1 MREENLK
8 KQIYR
13 SALFLAGLFII
24 LILYITYL
32 QTVHS
37 AYLANHPL
45 NMRANALTREVKR
58 GDIYDQNDKQV
69 AYSVKDDQGEYARK
83 YPYRQAFAHIVGYSG
98 DKIGKTGIESYCN
111 DALSGADR
119 PLGRLGAIGRIFLPK
134 QGDHVKLTIDSRIQ
148 VSADEALGDRKGA
161 IVALDAKTGAVL
173 AMVGKPGFDP
183 NQAEQDWELLRKDE
197 NAPLLNRATQGLYP
211 PGSSLKPLIE
221 DAALREGAAS
231 ERDEFDCEGAL
242 RLDDQYTLYESGRAA
257 HGKVNLSE
265 ALAASCNI
273 VFGQLAL
280 KLGSERLQEAF
291 ERFGFLKTP
300 DNELQSAASRLPDF
314 RALGDGDL
322 CQIGIGQ
329 SSLLVTPLHMAMM
342 AGAFANDGVIMK
354 PYVIDAIISPDGD
367 IIKKS
372 APEAWL
378 SATDAKNAGLV
389 LSDMRGVVENGTGA
403 GAAVG
408 GAVVAG
414 KTGTAENP
422 GGSPH
427 AWFVGCA
434 AIGQRRIAFAVIVEN
449 GGGGALV
456 AAPTARKVL
465 LDIVKQGG
473 D

>member
-45 NMRANALTREVKR
+45 NMRANALAREVKR

-69 AYSVKDDQGEYARK
+69 AYSVKDDQGNYVRK
-83 YPYRQAFAHIVGYSG
+83 YPYRQAFSHIVGYSG

-119 PLGRLGAIGRIFLPK
+119 PLRRLGAAGRIFLPE
-134 QGDHVKLTIDSRIQ
+134 QGDHVRLTIDSRIQ

-161 IVALDAKTGAVL
+161 IVVLDAKTGAVL
-173 AMVGKPGFDP
+173 AMACKPGFDP
-183 NQAEQDWELLRKDE
+183 NHLERDWEILREDQ
-197 NAPLLNRATQGLYP
+197 NAPLLNRAIQGLYP
-211 PGSSLKPLIE
+211 PGSSLKPLIA
-221 DAALREGAAS
+221 DAALKEGVAS
-231 ERDEFDCEGAL
+231 TRDEFDCAGSL
-242 RLDDQYTLYESGRAA
+242 RLDDQYTLYESDRAA

-265 ALAASCNI
+265 ALAVSCNV

-280 KLGSERLQEAF
+280 KLGPKHLQEAF
-291 ERFGFLKTP
+291 ERFGFLMSP
-300 DNELQSAASRLPDF
+300 DNELQASASRLPDLK
-314 RALGDGDL
+314 ALGDGDL

-342 AGAFANDGVIMK
+342 AGAFANGGAIMK
-354 PYVIDAIISPDGD
+354 PHVIDAIISPDGD
-367 IIKKS
+367 IIKQS
-372 APEAWL
+372 APEVWIT
-378 SATDAKNAGLV
+378 ATDAKNAGLI
-389 LSDMRGVVENGTGA
+389 LNDMRGVVENGTGA
-403 GAAVG
+403 GAAIG